1 MSEKIRLTAQ
11 EKSRLPDPDRQNA
24 IRFCPKCGKEIP
36 LDRSTCLFCGNT
48 GAIPYPAQS
57 RRKKVILIG
66 VIVLAFL
73 FLLVLA
79 LFLTRNT
86 GLV

>member
-11 EKSRLPDPDRQNA
+11 EKPRVPDPDRQNA
-24 IRFCPKCGKEIP
+24 VRFCPKCGKEIP
-36 LDRSTCLFCGNT
+36 LDRSACLFCGNT
-48 GAIPYPAQS
+48 GAIPYPARP
-57 RRKKVILIG
+57 RRRKVILIG
-66 VIVLAFL
+66 SIVIIFL
-73 FLLVLA
+73 FLLALA

>member
-11 EKSRLPDPDRQNA
+11 EKPRLPDPDGQNA

-36 LDRSTCLFCGNT
+36 LDRSTCVFCGNT
-48 GAIPYPAQS
+48 GAIPYPARS

-73 FLLVLA
+73 FLLALA

>member
-1 MSEKIRLTAQ
+1 MSEKIHLTAQ
-11 EKSRLPDPDRQNA
+11 EKLRLPDPDESHA
-24 IRFCPKCGKEIP
+24 VRFCPKCGKEIP
-36 LDRSTCLFCGNT
+36 LDRSTCVFCGNT

-66 VIVLAFL
+66 VIVLVFL
-73 FLLVLA
+73 FLLALA
-79 LFLTRNT
+79 LFLTRKT

>member
-11 EKSRLPDPDRQNA
+11 EKPRLPDPDEQNA
-24 IRFCPKCGKEIP
+24 RRFCPKCGKEIP
-36 LDRSTCLFCGNT
+36 LDRSTCVFCGNT

-57 RRKKVILIG
+57 RKKKVILIG

-73 FLLVLA
+73 FLLALA